1 MRFPIRW
8 LPVLALVL
16 IATLVATQMRTSGGL
31 DAAERPRII
40 GVLTNAEVA
49 LPSYEGFR
57 AGLVSQGGAPVS
69 YLYRGPAPSDAA
81 LAAEARRLVADRV
94 SLILALTTKA
104 ALAALDAGRERGIPV
119 IFAPASNPLQTGL
132 AQSLRRPGGLATG
145 VTFGRQ
151 EARRLEWLKRLLPDL
166 QSVYLPYT
174 RDDPSPLASLPVL
187 REAAGMLGLTL
198 IEEAVDG
205 GWDGFR
211 AALARLPPRTR
222 AILIPADPAISS
234 FAREIAT
241 FAMEH
246 GIALSMPHREGVE
259 QGALMSYGFTLQSVG
274 EQAAR
279 QAMLVMSGV
288 PPAEIPVE
296 LAEFSLSINLEAAH
310 RIGLDISPQIL
321 RQAYV
326 VAP

>member
-1 MRFPIRW
+1 MM
-8 LPVLALVL
+8 ALVL
-16 IATLVATQMRTSGGL
+16 VAALVATQTRTGGGL

-40 GVLTNAEVA
+40 GVLTNAGVA

-57 AGLVSQGGAPVS
+57 NALAALGGAPVS
-69 YLYRGPAPSDAA
+69 YLYHGPAVDDAA
-81 LAAEARRLVADRV
+81 LAAEARRLAAEGV

-166 QSVYLPYT
+166 KSVYLPYT

-187 REAAGMLGLTL
+187 RDAAATLGLTL
-198 IEEAVDG
+198 VEEAVDG
-205 GWDGFR
+205 GWYGLR
-211 AALARLPPRTR
+211 AALAQLPRETR
-222 AILIPADPAISS
+222 AILVPADPVISS
-234 FAREIAT
+234 SAREIAA
-241 FAMEH
+241 FAMER

-274 EQAAR
+274 QQAAR
-279 QAMLVMSGV
+279 QALLVMSGV

-310 RIGLDISPQIL
+310 RIGLEVSPQIL